1 MDAHP
6 TALLIDRPQIYSSL
20 YDLAAVV
27 FGSEG
32 LAKQS
37 TGGDHDEFD
46 KLRVQHE
53 VGQATKLLI
62 EIAVILRNLLDG
74 ERWPLDVIHEMRV
87 EGRTEEPVGVL
98 RAEGVSDAALA
109 FREASNKLIHAQ
121 RISFGMQDLAGKM
134 SFLNGI
140 VELRGTKGKQNWV
153 AQIDLSKFTLR
164 RLNLPDNGSFRED
177 ATLALGRLWAGC
189 DRLLSANKVPPLD
202 HVSSND
208 CLQP

>member
-6 TALLIDRPQIYSSL
+6 TALLIDRPLIYSSL

-37 TGGDHDEFD
+37 TGDHRDEFD

-62 EIAVILRNLLDG
+62 EIAVVLRNLIDG

-87 EGRTEEPVGVL
+87 EGRPEQPVGVL
-98 RAEGVSDAALA
+98 RAEGVSDAVLA
-109 FREASNKLIHAQ
+109 FREACNKLIHAQ

-134 SFLNGI
+134 PFLNGI
-140 VELRGTKGKQNWV
+140 VELHGTKAKQNWV
-153 AQIDLSKFTLR
+153 AEIDLSKFIRMAVRQL
-164 RLNLPDNGSFRED
+164 
-177 ATLALGRLWAGC
+177 
-189 DRLLSANKVPPLD
+189 
-202 HVSSND
+202 
-208 CLQP
+208 